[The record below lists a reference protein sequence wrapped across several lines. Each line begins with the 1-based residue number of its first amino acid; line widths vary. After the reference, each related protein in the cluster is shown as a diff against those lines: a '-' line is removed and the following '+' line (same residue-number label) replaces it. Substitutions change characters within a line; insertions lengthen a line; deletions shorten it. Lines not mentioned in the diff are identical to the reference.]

1 MTARVDLALFAHIVS
16 KPEEEIDLAQAAL
29 LIAEPE
35 YPGLDIPRYV
45 RRLDELG
52 AQARRRAVAAGR
64 RSAPSPPGMVEI
76 QPVLEL
82 LYGEHGFHGN
92 SEDYY
97 DPRNSYLNE
106 ALDRRTGIPITLAVV
121 LIEVASRAGVEAQ
134 GVSFPAHFLV
144 RARGSEGPLYVDPFE
159 GRVLTRSDLRDLF
172 AQASG
177 ERRDPDPHLLEPVP
191 SRHILM
197 RMLNNLRAIHAHAS
211 DCERLRRVLER
222 MAVIAPT
229 DSIRRDLAA
238 LDAGRPPSS
247 SRNPKLN

>member
-16 KPEEEIDLAQAAL
+16 KPEDEIDLAQAAL

-35 YPGLDIPRYV
+35 YPGLDIPRYL

-52 AQARRRAVAAGR
+52 AQARRRDVSAGR
-64 RSAPSPPGMVEI
+64 QPGVAGI

-144 RARGSEGPLYVDPFE
+144 RARGREGPIYVDPFE
-159 GRVLTRSDLRDLF
+159 GRVLSRADLRDLF

-211 DCERLRRVLER
+211 DRERLRLVLER

-238 LDAGRPPSS
+238 LDAGRAPTST
-247 SRNPKLN
+247 RDPKLN